1 MKTFKLPFIGIDVV
15 EEKYTLLYHNEGHYS
30 VVIRC
35 STPIVQYSG
44 DAELYYQ
51 FHHTISSI
59 IKNLGSNYIFQKHD
73 IFKRNIFCTK
83 AETEDYLQEK
93 HLQNF
98 QGREVKKIDTY
109 ITITKIVSNKLLTF
123 NEKDYDQ
130 FIKIIEKTI
139 GILESHAFAPSM
151 LEEEE
156 INEVIKRYVS
166 MNFNTECYSLDNIK
180 ANKEELIINDNH
192 VRSISLMD
200 TEEVSLPNEICPIT
214 SVNVGYKFPKDIL
227 SFLAEI
233 DEYDTIIYH
242 QVLHV
247 PDQKEEIRKL
257 DAKKRRHSS
266 MKGAINDKAI
276 ADIENVEKKI
286 AEENQIVVYAHCNII
301 ISAKKQYIQ
310 GVCNNV
316 ESALFNFGVVP
327 CRNSYNQLELFRS
340 GIFGNATELKEY
352 DFFWTTSDPAI
363 CFLYKEKFHSSE
375 DTNLEVYVTNRQ
387 GAPICIDPSDMPM
400 QKGRIVNRNK
410 FILGPS
416 GSGKSFFMNHLLRQY
431 ALQNTDIVIVDTGHS
446 YSGLCSY
453 YEGRYI
459 TYSEESPITM
469 NPFNIT
475 HEEYNEEKREFLK
488 SLIGVLWKGTQVAL
502 NQVEDTAITKC
513 IYEYYD
519 LYFSEKT
526 NINRADFNSF
536 YEFSVPYLDS
546 LRKKENVT
554 FDISSYKFILRK
566 FYEGGEYDIILN
578 SSMDKTLFDEKF
590 VVFEIDAIKDHKILF
605 PITTLI
611 IMDVFIQKM
620 RLKKNRKV
628 LVIEEAWKAIASPTM
643 ASYILYM
650 YKTVRKFWGEAM
662 VVTQELEDIIGNEVV
677 KNSIIN
683 NSDSIILLDQS
694 KFKDNYN
701 EIAALLSLSTIERNK
716 IFTINNLNNKEN
728 RGKFKEVYIRRGGEG
743 EVYGIEVSLHEYLTF
758 TTERREKDA
767 VQVYLKQH
775 SSYREGLEAFIDDF
789 KKSGLSLDHFVTKTN
804 TEVNIF

>member
-1 MKTFKLPFIGIDVV
+1 
-15 EEKYTLLYHNEGHYS
+15 
-30 VVIRC
+30 
-35 STPIVQYSG
+35 
-44 DAELYYQ
+44 
-51 FHHTISSI
+51 
-59 IKNLGSNYIFQKHD
+59 
-73 IFKRNIFCTK
+73 
-83 AETEDYLQEK
+83 
-93 HLQNF
+93 
-98 QGREVKKIDTY
+98 
-109 ITITKIVSNKLLTF
+109 
-123 NEKDYDQ
+123 
-130 FIKIIEKTI
+130 
-139 GILESHAFAPSM
+139 
-151 LEEEE
+151 
-156 INEVIKRYVS
+156 
-166 MNFNTECYSLDNIK
+166 
-180 ANKEELIINDNH
+180 
-192 VRSISLMD
+192 
-200 TEEVSLPNEICPIT
+200 
-214 SVNVGYKFPKDIL
+214 
-227 SFLAEI
+227 
-233 DEYDTIIYH
+233 
-242 QVLHV
+242 
-247 PDQKEEIRKL
+247 
-257 DAKKRRHSS
+257 
-266 MKGAINDKAI
+266 
-276 ADIENVEKKI
+276 
-286 AEENQIVVYAHCNII
+286 
-301 ISAKKQYIQ
+301 
-310 GVCNNV
+310 
-316 ESALFNFGVVP
+316 
-327 CRNSYNQLELFRS
+327 
-340 GIFGNATELKEY
+340 
-352 DFFWTTSDPAI
+352 
-363 CFLYKEKFHSSE
+363 
-375 DTNLEVYVTNRQ
+375 
-387 GAPICIDPSDMPM
+387 MPM

-566 FYEGGEYDIILN
+566 FHEGGEYDIILN